1 MRYVSLIIEIVLAG
15 YIVRESLRALPLY
28 RQLKREIATGDPGA
42 RSRMYRQILAFQGI
56 TAVLALSAL
65 RFDWSRLTPRP
76 LNLTDSALVQWLHHH
91 EQLVRGEV
99 GGMFIG
105 AALGM
110 VGAIALRVWRNRRS
124 GKPAAAVRESRKSGW
139 LPDFSALLPVTA
151 RERLLFAAVALSAG
165 VCEEVVFRGWLLA
178 ALHGQLGLQ
187 GGWLILIAAAIF
199 GLAHAYQKISG
210 VALTGLLGAVFCLLY
225 VVTGSLLLPIILHV
239 FIDIRFALLPAP
251 RKQELEGLETAAAMT
266 GRS

>member
-1 MRYVSLIIEIVLAG
+1 MRYASLIVEILLAG
-15 YIVRESLRALPLY
+15 YIVRESFRALPLY
-28 RQLKREIATGDPGA
+28 RQLKREIAIGHADA

-65 RFDWSRLTPRP
+65 RFDWSQLTPHS
-76 LNLTDSALVQWLHHH
+76 LNLADSPLVQWLYHH

-105 AALGM
+105 AMLGI
-110 VGAIALRVWRNRRS
+110 VGAIALRLRRNRRG
-124 GKPAAAVRESRKSGW
+124 GKPAATVRESRVSRW
-139 LPDFSALLPVTA
+139 LPDFSAMLPVTT

-165 VCEEVVFRGWLLA
+165 ICEEIVFRGWLLA

-187 GGWLILIAAAIF
+187 GGWLILIAAGIF
-199 GLAHAYQKISG
+199 GLAHAYQKVSG

-225 VVTGSLLLPIILHV
+225 IVTGSLLLPIILHV

-251 RKQELEGLETAAAMT
+251 RAQEPEGLETVATISAR
-266 GRS
+266 G